1 MTRFVCSKF
10 YSGQVEGQR
19 SFLVEVGSLTASKLR
34 AYRRRTL
41 SKPVDV
47 GSLKVGHYIVVEGE
61 PCKIVEY
68 EKSKPGK
75 HGAAKARIVAMSVTT
90 RTKKSVISPVDARIE
105 VPMIEKK
112 TGQVL
117 AFVGNNVQIMDM
129 ESYET
134 FETPMP
140 EEDEIKSK
148 LAPGVEVEYWQMLGQ
163 NKIMRTKG

>member
-1 MTRFVCSKF
+1 M
-10 YSGQVEGQR
+10 
-19 SFLVEVGSLTASKLR
+19 
-34 AYRRRTL
+34 

-47 GSLKVGHYIVVEGE
+47 GSLKIGHYIVVDGE

-75 HGAAKARIVAMSVTT
+75 HGAAKARIVAISVTT
-90 RTKKSVISPVDARIE
+90 GAKKSVISPVDARIE
-105 VPMIEKK
+105 VPMIEKR

-117 AFVGNNVQIMDM
+117 AFVGNNIQIMDM

-140 EEDEIKSK
+140 EEEEIKSK
-148 LAPGVEVEYWQMLGQ
+148 LAAGVEVEYWQMLGQ

>member
-1 MTRFVCSKF
+1 MKI
-10 YSGQVEGQR
+10 
-19 SFLVEVGSLTASKLR
+19 
-34 AYRRRTL
+34 
-41 SKPVDV
+41 
-47 GSLKVGHYIVVEGE
+47 GHYVIIDEE

-75 HGAAKARIVAMSVTT
+75 HGAAKARIVAISVTT
-90 RTKKSVISPVDARIE
+90 GSKKSVISPVDARLE

-117 AFVGNNVQIMDM
+117 ALVGSNVQIMDM
-129 ESYET
+129 ESYQT

-140 EEDEIKSK
+140 PEEEIKSK
-148 LAPGVEVEYWQMLGQ
+148 LAPGVEIEYWQMLGQ

>member
-1 MTRFVCSKF
+1 M
-10 YSGQVEGQR
+10 
-19 SFLVEVGSLTASKLR
+19 
-34 AYRRRTL
+34 
-41 SKPVDV
+41 DV
-47 GSLKVGHYIVVEGE
+47 GDVKIGHYIVVDGE

-75 HGAAKARIVAMSVTT
+75 HGAAKARIVAISVTT
-90 RTKKSVISPVDARIE
+90 GSKKSVISPVDARIE
-105 VPMIEKK
+105 VPMIEKR

-140 EEDEIKSK
+140 AEEEIKSK
-148 LAPGVEVEYWQMLGQ
+148 LTAGAEVEYWQMLGQ

>member
-1 MTRFVCSKF
+1 VNCETRVR
-10 YSGQVEGQR
+10 QT
-19 SFLVEVGSLTASKLR
+19 SFLDKGRPITNSEIIQ
-34 AYRRRTL
+34 RRRTL

-47 GSLKVGHYIVVEGE
+47 GDLKIGHYVVVDGE

-75 HGAAKARIVAMSVTT
+75 HGAAKARIVAISVTT
-90 RTKKSVISPVDARIE
+90 GSKKSAISPVDARME
-105 VPMIEKK
+105 VPMIEKR

-117 AFVGNNVQIMDM
+117 AIVGSNVQIMDM

-140 EEDEIKSK
+140 PEEEIKSK
-148 LAPGVEVEYWQMLGQ
+148 IAAGVEIEYWQMLGQ